1 VPPLPAVAQVAKL
14 VFRYLLGE
22 DSNVLNRLF
31 VEYTPTI
38 SLTDALA
45 LSLAEAAGSAWG
57 THLAPLLSSQVTLE
71 SVEATDLS
79 PASGAQAVAD
89 FSTAGGGTPDTD
101 MGAEMCLVVKFIPDK
116 LYRGGHPRWY
126 QSGLSSGSLNDPQT
140 WKTATL
146 NAWGSGFT
154 NFINEI
160 LTWTDGGNSLM
171 GQVCPQY
178 YHGNLV
184 VTDLAGYAHNQP
196 QKVTHPNVL
205 QISSITTNPKV
216 GSQRRRSLQSG

>member
-1 VPPLPAVAQVAKL
+1 MPALPAVAQVAKL

-31 VEYTPTI
+31 VEYTPTTFL
-38 SLTDALA
+38 SDALA
-45 LSLAEAAGSAWG
+45 LSLAEAAGAAWG
-57 THLAPLLSSQVTLE
+57 SHIAPLVGNHMTLE

-79 PASGAQAVAD
+79 AGSGAQAVAD
-89 FSTAGGGTPDTD
+89 FSTAGGVSEAANVP
-101 MGAEMCLVVKFIPDK
+101 AEACMVIKFIPDK

-126 QSGLSSGSLNDPQT
+126 QSGLAAPDLQDEQT
-140 WKTATL
+140 WTTAAL
-146 NAWGSGFT
+146 NAWGTGFT
-154 NFINEI
+154 NFVNAI
-160 LTWTDGGNSLM
+160 LAWTSGGNTLT

-196 QKVTHPNVL
+196 QKVLHPNVL
-205 QISSITTNPKV
+205 NISSITTNPKV